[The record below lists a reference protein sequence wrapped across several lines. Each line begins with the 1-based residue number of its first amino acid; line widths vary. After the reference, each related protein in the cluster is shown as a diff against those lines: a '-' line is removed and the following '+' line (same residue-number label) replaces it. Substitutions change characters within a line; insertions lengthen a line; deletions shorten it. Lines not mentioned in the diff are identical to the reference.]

1 MKRSRTSYNTKAR
14 YYAILQAAE
23 TLFGQK
29 GYQAVSIGEIAR
41 MAGVAKGL
49 INYHFE
55 SKENLLVHVL
65 SKGTSTLFA
74 QLDSVTQEHETSR
87 DKIRAAVEIYLSVA
101 SAGPALTRM
110 AMMAVFEAAY
120 SESLR
125 KQWLNFM
132 DRNLGRFAE
141 LVEDGIRNG
150 EFKPVDSQLVTQLVM
165 AMAFEVL
172 RMATLKQEPLDP
184 RSAAEQVTR
193 ILFEGINS

>member
-1 MKRSRTSYNTKAR
+1 MDREHPVGGPDHLTAVGRHHEGRAF
-14 YYAILQAAE
+14 APAQVIQQA
-23 TLFGQK
+23 Q
-29 GYQAVSIGEIAR
+29 
-41 MAGVAKGL
+41 
-49 INYHFE
+49 
-55 SKENLLVHVL
+55 NLLVHVL

-74 QLDSVTQEHETSR
+74 QLDSVTQAHETSR

-132 DRNLGRFAE
+132 DRNLARFADLIDE
-141 LVEDGIRNG
+141 GIRNG
-150 EFKPVDSQLVTQLVM
+150 EFKPVDSHLVTQLVM

-184 RSAAEQVTR
+184 VKAADQVTK